1 MTDGARMDIMHRIRV
16 LRGTREGCWARSES
30 ELARMGEI
38 DAEIDRLLTRLDNPE
53 AVCRWCGTRMPAR
66 PVCLANVHGDGRACE
81 PYKDGYTP
89 WYRAGAFSLWARACA
104 EQVGFEW
111 VAVAEREGGK

>member
-1 MTDGARMDIMHRIRV
+1 MHRLRV

-38 DAEIDRLLTRLDNPE
+38 DAEIDRMLTRLEHPE
-53 AVCRWCGTRMPAR
+53 ADCRWCGTRMPAHV
-66 PVCLANVHGDGRACE
+66 VCPADV
-81 PYKDGYTP
+81 
-89 WYRAGAFSLWARACA
+89 FSLWARACA

-111 VAVAEREGGK
+111 VAVADREGGK